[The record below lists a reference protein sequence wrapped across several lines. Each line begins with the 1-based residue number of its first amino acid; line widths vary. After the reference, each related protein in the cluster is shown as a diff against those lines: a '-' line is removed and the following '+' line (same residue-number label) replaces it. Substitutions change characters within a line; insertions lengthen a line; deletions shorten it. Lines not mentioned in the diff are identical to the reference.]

1 MNGILNFF
9 IGYSEYLCDEENAGQ
24 VLSLL
29 IENNI
34 PFFGEY
40 SDGEKV
46 HFCVPEKYVKSIP
59 LSEKCKKINTEGF
72 LYRLGKYK
80 NRAGIAAGALFC
92 VFFVWFSSNFVW
104 DIVVEDKENEEKILA
119 ILEEAGLKTG
129 VYIPSANEE
138 IIEIKAL
145 LNTDEFSYISVT
157 FDGTVAY
164 IQTEKRTAGVI
175 PDDST
180 SPSNLVA
187 DADGVIVR
195 YEVYSGD
202 GMCLVGQTVE
212 KGQLLISGFD
222 ETRHNGTRVVRAKG
236 AVYAEVEEEFSVCCP
251 MEITEKVYTGRTY
264 TRKKISICGLEYNY
278 GKIEDFALCDAQT
291 SKRKATVFGKIT
303 LPVYITETVYHEY
316 ELQNRV
322 LSEEQAEHRA
332 KMMYLKKLDEVSMGD
347 ILYRDVKKTYTGC
360 EVRISC
366 TLGMVKNIA
375 KEERIGLPL
384 GFHSEG

>member
-9 IGYSEYLCDEENAGQ
+9 IGYSEYVCTEERAGE

-29 IENNI
+29 IEGKI

-40 SDGEKV
+40 SDGESV
-46 HFCVPEKYVKSIP
+46 HFRVLKKYEKNIPSADELTKVK
-59 LSEKCKKINTEGF
+59 TDGF

-80 NRAGIAAGALFC
+80 NRTGIAVGALVCIFC
-92 VFFVWFSSNFVW
+92 VWFSSNFVW
-104 DIVVEDKENEEKILA
+104 DIVVQDKENEEKILA

-129 VYIPSANEE
+129 VYIPNANEE
-138 IIEIKAL
+138 IVEIKAL

-187 DADGVIVR
+187 ETDGVIIR

-202 GMCLVGQTVE
+202 AVCSVGQTVE

-222 ETRHNGTRVVRAKG
+222 ETRHSGTRVVRAKG
-236 AVYAEVEEEFSVCCP
+236 AVYAEVEESFSVCCP
-251 MEITEKVYTGRTY
+251 TESTEKVYTGRTY
-264 TRKKISICGLEYNY
+264 TRKKISVCGFEWNL

-291 SKRKATVFGKIT
+291 SKRKVTVFDKIT
-303 LPVYITETVYHEY
+303 LPVYVTETVYYEY
-316 ELQNRV
+316 EMQSRTLTK
-322 LSEEQAEHRA
+322 EEAEHKA
-332 KMMYLKKLDEVSMGD
+332 KMMYLKKLDEISSGD
-347 ILYRDVKKTYTGC
+347 ILYRDVKKTCTDD

-375 KEERIGLPL
+375 KEEKIGLPI